1 MLDKKFNKEGSFF
14 MSKYSKEFKLEVVK
28 YYLQEHH
35 SYSECCKKFNIP
47 SMTPIKQWVDK
58 YQLYG
63 VEGIFKNLKSSYDGN
78 FKQNVVEY
86 MHTNHLSATETANYF
101 KLGNHSV
108 VLKWE
113 RIYYEEGPQG
123 LYIERRGRN
132 KNMNSKPKKKKI
144 DKEIEEDLMAENQ
157 RLRMENEYLKK
168 IKCLS
173 SGKNQAREQEKVIVV
188 NELRQKYSLREL
200 LKLAEMPRSTF
211 YYH

>member
-86 MHTNHLSATETANYF
+86 MHTNHLSATETAVHFRIQTY
-101 KLGNHSV
+101 V

-113 RIYYEEGPQG
+113 RIYYEEGPQA
-123 LYIERRGRN
+123 LYEEYRGRK
-132 KNMNSKPKKKKI
+132 KNMSSKTKKKLS
-144 DKEIEEDLMAENQ
+144 KELEEDLIAENQ

-168 IKCLS
+168 LNALVQERIK
-173 SGKNQAREQEKVIVV
+173 RENK
-188 NELRQKYSLREL
+188 RK
-200 LKLAEMPRSTF
+200 
-211 YYH
+211 